1 MDFPL
6 PQVTPL
12 TESYWDALR
21 RGRIAFQ
28 ACRCGHRWLP
38 AREACPRCLGT
49 DHAWQDGSG
58 RAEVV
63 SWVVYHTAHHDA
75 FKDRVPYNVA
85 IVALEEGPRLITNIL
100 APHDTLRPGM
110 KVVLKVEE
118 EAGFA
123 LARFAPADG

>member
-1 MDFPL
+1 MEFPL

-12 TESYWDALR
+12 TEPFWGALR

-28 ACRCGHRWLP
+28 ACTCGHRWLP

-49 DHAWQDGSG
+49 DHRWEDGSG
-58 RAEVV
+58 RAAVV

-85 IVALEEGPRLITNIL
+85 IVELEEGPRLITNVL

-110 KVVLKVEE
+110 KLVLKVEE

-123 LARFAPADG
+123 LARFAPADT